1 MHSATISF
9 FDDIRYYLFSH
20 LVYQGIG
27 NTVLVEII
35 LLATI
40 TLVAVAGYYLTKLLL
55 HLLDKIIIR
64 TPTQWDNDLL
74 NQRMMSAISQLTP
87 ALIVNWLMPDVFKG
101 LFQDVKW
108 LSSLTSIYIVG
119 AVVWIL
125 WVFIENL
132 LTAFTRRDNLK
143 IYAVKGFFQTF
154 KLIILA
160 IGIIIAISIMIH
172 RSPLVILT
180 ALGAS
185 AAILILIFQD
195 TILGLVASIQFMA
208 NNLLHHGDWIEDKV
222 HEVNG
227 EVEEITLSAVKV
239 RNWDN
244 SISVVSPYLLLK
256 NSFRNYQPMRRSGC
270 RRISR
275 AVYIDMNSVGFCT
288 AEELEQLKADG
299 FITAEEARGKMI
311 NLTLVRRYLTRWL
324 NNHEHVSHDS
334 LTMVRQL
341 KPTNS
346 GLPLELYFFVN
357 DTNWQRYEEIQCD
370 IFDYVYAVIR
380 RFGLSIFQTPAGTD
394 LARAADKE

>member
-1 MHSATISF
+1 MQICKIQGRTVVALGTFDGCHIGHASVLRNAFYKAKELGIKSVAYTFDASFDKGQELICTLDEKIKAIAKFDIDYVAIESFENVRELSGEEFVNRVLIGELEAAFATCGFNYRFGKGASCDAQDLTKFMENVGGSVQISPK
-9 FDDIRYYLFSH
+9 IECN
-20 LVYQGIG
+20 G
-27 NTVLVEII
+27 
-35 LLATI
+35 
-40 TLVAVAGYYLTKLLL
+40 VAVSSTNIRW
-55 HLLDKIIIR
+55 KI
-64 TPTQWDNDLL
+64 
-74 NQRMMSAISQLTP
+74 
-87 ALIVNWLMPDVFKG
+87 K
-101 LFQDVKW
+101 
-108 LSSLTSIYIVG
+108 
-119 AVVWIL
+119 
-125 WVFIENL
+125 
-132 LTAFTRRDNLK
+132 
-143 IYAVKGFFQTF
+143 
-154 KLIILA
+154 
-160 IGIIIAISIMIH
+160 
-172 RSPLVILT
+172 
-180 ALGAS
+180 
-185 AAILILIFQD
+185 
-195 TILGLVASIQFMA
+195 
-208 NNLLHHGDWIEDKV
+208 
-222 HEVNG
+222 NG